1 MSQALDELGML
12 LDRMESGED
21 VQMEELARAYEE
33 ALRAVERDRRADRTR
48 EATLQLLSRV
58 AGSRFVGENG
68 EWDPTPEQWKAIGTE
83 EYKRAF
89 HRYLRNGFLGLSE
102 LEQRT
107 MNVGADPDG
116 GFLVPPE
123 FAREVL
129 QRKPMPTSY
138 LGRVR
143 RLTIGANEVVFPRV
157 TTGDDIFPSSARVRW
172 QSEIPGQ
179 GETTLSLA
187 GSFGATRIPTHTM
200 LVSVPVTNNLIE
212 DAVVDVVGWVQDQL
226 VTAYQLELE
235 RVIAVGHGSGQ
246 PRGITTAPGV
256 PTITYSGGTLNADNL
271 IAHAYALPAQYHN
284 ERTTWWLNF
293 VPTGRVVRQLK
304 DADGR
309 YVIGDANLG
318 LQGPLYTQSLL
329 GYDVS
334 FTRFLPTTPTHF
346 IVFGDPHGYLLVERV
361 SFSVQVLRELYAEQN
376 LQVVLFR
383 ARVGGDVIEPW
394 KFVIGTATSPS

>member
-1 MSQALDELGML
+1 VSQTLDELGTL
-12 LDRMESGED
+12 LARMESGED

-33 ALRAVERDRRADRTR
+33 AVRAVERDRRADRTR

-58 AGSRFVGENG
+58 VGSRFVGENG

-157 TTGDDIFPSSARVRW
+157 TTGDDIFPTSARVRW
-172 QSEIPGQ
+172 QSEIPFA
-179 GETTLSLA
+179 GEATQSLA
-187 GSFGATRIPTHTM
+187 GSFGAIRIPTHTM
-200 LVSVPVTNNLIE
+200 LVSVPITNNLIE

-226 VTAYQLELE
+226 ATAYQLELE
-235 RVIAVGHGSGQ
+235 RVIAAGHGSNQ
-246 PRGITTAPGV
+246 PRGITSAPGISTFSY
-256 PTITYSGGTLNADNL
+256 PGGTLNADNL
-271 IAHAYALPAQYHN
+271 IAHAYNLPSQYHN
-284 ERTTWWLNF
+284 ERTAWWMNF

-304 DADGR
+304 DTDGR
-309 YVIGDANLG
+309 YLIGDANLG
-318 LQGPLYTQSLL
+318 LQGPLYAQSLL
-329 GYDVS
+329 GYDVA
-334 FTRFLPTTPTHF
+334 FTRFLPTSPTHY

-361 SFSVQVLRELYAEQN
+361 GFSVQVLRELYAEQN
-376 LQVVLFR
+376 LQLVLFR

-394 KFVIGTATSPS
+394 KFVIGTATTP